1 MESPEDIEKAL
12 ARLMPSAIS
21 EKGQR
26 SMEDLIDSLAAGET
40 VAMELPPV
48 KKPSRLSW
56 FGFGGIGAA
65 AAAVVVALSL
75 SPGESGSGSPTVAK
89 VNNASA
95 QEASASQDGLVLID
109 SSEVVEDAVPEDWM
123 SETNGVPHRAWRVRV
138 VDQER
143 LRDVETGS
151 EFVISRP
158 REEVRLM
165 PVTSF

>member
-40 VAMELPPV
+40 VAVELPPAE
-48 KKPSRLSW
+48 KSNRLSW
-56 FGFGGIGAA
+56 FAFGGIGAA

-75 SPGESGSGSPTVAK
+75 PRGGSGSPAVFENTSVSK
-89 VNNASA
+89 TPSA
-95 QEASASQDGLVLID
+95 DSKGLVLIGQ
-109 SSEVVEDAVPEDWM
+109 SEVVEEAVPEDWM
-123 SETNGVPHRAWRVRV
+123 AETDGVPHRAWRVRV

-143 LRDVETGS
+143 LRDVETGY
-151 EFVISRP
+151 EVLISRP

>member
-26 SMEDLIDSLAAGET
+26 SMDDLIDSLAAGE
-40 VAMELPPV
+40 VVEVEGLPAQ
-48 KKPSRLSW
+48 KLSRPYWSW
-56 FGFGGIGAA
+56 FGGIGAA
-65 AAAVVVALSL
+65 AAAVIVAMSL
-75 SPGESGSGSPTVAK
+75 PQGGSPMVAD
-89 VNNASA
+89 NTQTPATPSTNG
-95 QEASASQDGLVLID
+95 DLVLIG
-109 SSEVVEDAVPEDWM
+109 STEVVEDAVPEDWM
-123 SETNGVPHRAWRVRV
+123 SETDGVPHRAWRVRV

-143 LRDVETGS
+143 LRDVQTGYEVLVS
-151 EFVISRP
+151 HP

>member
-26 SMEDLIDSLAAGET
+26 SMEDLIDSLAAGEA
-40 VAMELPPV
+40 VVELSPV
-48 KKPSRLSW
+48 KKPSRLPW

-65 AAAVVVALSL
+65 AAAVVVAFSL
-75 SPGESGSGSPTVAK
+75 PQGESPAV
-89 VNNASA
+89 VENAPVRENSSSKA
-95 QEASASQDGLVLID
+95 DVVLIG
-109 SSEVVEDAVPEDWM
+109 SSEFVEDAVPEDWM
-123 SETNGVPHRAWRVRV
+123 SETDGVPHQAWRVRV

-143 LRDVETGS
+143 LRDVETGY
-151 EFVISRP
+151 EVLVSRP

>member
-26 SMEDLIDSLAAGET
+26 SMEDLIDSLAAGEPM
-40 VAMELPPV
+40 ALELPPA
-48 KKPSRLSW
+48 KKPGRSSW
-56 FGFGGIGAA
+56 FAYSGIGAA

-75 SPGESGSGSPTVAK
+75 PQEGSQSAAVVENAPAK
-89 VNNASA
+89 EDIS
-95 QEASASQDGLVLID
+95 SKGGLVLID

-123 SETNGVPHRAWRVRV
+123 SETDGVPHRAWRVRV

-143 LRDVETGS
+143 LRDVETGYEVLVS
-151 EFVISRP
+151 HP

>member
-26 SMEDLIDSLAAGET
+26 SMDDLIDSLAAGET
-40 VAMELPPV
+40 VAVELPPM
-48 KKPSRLSW
+48 KKPSRLPW
-56 FGFGGIGAA
+56 FGALGAA

-75 SPGESGSGSPTVAK
+75 PQGGSAPAAV
-89 VNNASA
+89 VENAPKA
-95 QEASASQDGLVLID
+95 EEGNVVLIG

-123 SETNGVPHRAWRVRV
+123 SETDGVPHRAWRVRV

-143 LRDVETGS
+143 LRDVETGY
-151 EFVISRP
+151 EVLVSRP

>member
-40 VAMELPPV
+40 VAEVVELPPA
-48 KKPSRLSW
+48 KRPSRLPW
-56 FGFGGIGAA
+56 FGGIGAA

-75 SPGESGSGSPTVAK
+75 PQTHGPAVVKNSTNPPETPAA
-89 VNNASA
+89 ASN
-95 QEASASQDGLVLID
+95 GLVLIGQ
-109 SSEVVEDAVPEDWM
+109 SEVVEEAVPEDWM
-123 SETNGVPHRAWRVRV
+123 SETDGVPHRAWRVRV

-143 LRDVETGS
+143 LRDVETGYEVLVS
-151 EFVISRP
+151 HP

>member
-40 VAMELPPV
+40 VVEELPTV
-48 KKPSRLSW
+48 KNASRVPW
-56 FGFGGIGAA
+56 FAFGGIGAA
-65 AAAVVVALSL
+65 AAAVVIAFSL
-75 SPGESGSGSPTVAK
+75 PQGGSPTVVKNAPASEAPAAK
-89 VNNASA
+89 
-95 QEASASQDGLVLID
+95 DGLVLVG
-109 SSEVVEDAVPEDWM
+109 STEVVEDAVPEDWM

-143 LRDVETGS
+143 LRDAETGY
-151 EFVISRP
+151 EVLISRP

>member
-21 EKGQR
+21 ERGQR
-26 SMEDLIDSLAAGET
+26 SMNDLIDSLAAGET
-40 VAMELPPV
+40 VAVELPPA
-48 KKPSRLSW
+48 KKSSRLAW
-56 FGFGGIGAA
+56 FGFGGIGAT
-65 AAAVVVALSL
+65 AAAVALALSL
-75 SPGESGSGSPTVAK
+75 PQGDPGVGSRAVV
-89 VNNASA
+89 VNAPVK
-95 QEASASQDGLVLID
+95 EASAAKSDVVLIG

-123 SETNGVPHRAWRVRV
+123 SETDGVPHRAWRVRV

-143 LRDVETGS
+143 VRDVETGY
-151 EFVISRP
+151 EVLVSRP

>member
-26 SMEDLIDSLAAGET
+26 SIEDLIDSLAAGET
-40 VAMELPPV
+40 VAVELSPV
-48 KKPSRLSW
+48 KQPSRLPW

-65 AAAVVVALSL
+65 AAAVVVAFSIPQGK
-75 SPGESGSGSPTVAK
+75 SPAVVENAPVRENSPSKADV
-89 VNNASA
+89 
-95 QEASASQDGLVLID
+95 VLIG
-109 SSEVVEDAVPEDWM
+109 SSEFVEDAVPEDWM
-123 SETNGVPHRAWRVRV
+123 SETDGVPHQAWRVRV

-143 LRDVETGS
+143 LRDVETGY
-151 EFVISRP
+151 EVLVSRP

>member
-26 SMEDLIDSLAAGET
+26 SMEDLIDSLAAGEK
-40 VAMELPPV
+40 VAEELPPV
-48 KKPSRLSW
+48 KKSSRVPW
-56 FGFGGIGAA
+56 FAFGGIGAA
-65 AAAVVVALSL
+65 AAAVIVAFSL
-75 SPGESGSGSPTVAK
+75 PQGGSPTVVK
-89 VNNASA
+89 NAPA
-95 QEASASQDGLVLID
+95 PEDPASKDGLVLIG

-143 LRDVETGS
+143 LRDVETGY
-151 EFVISRP
+151 EVLISRP

>member
-26 SMEDLIDSLAAGET
+26 SMDDLIDSLAAGET
-40 VAMELPPV
+40 VAVELPPM
-48 KKPSRLSW
+48 KKPSRLPW
-56 FGFGGIGAA
+56 FGAIGAA

-75 SPGESGSGSPTVAK
+75 PQGGSAPATVVENAPKGEEGNV
-89 VNNASA
+89 
-95 QEASASQDGLVLID
+95 VLIG

-123 SETNGVPHRAWRVRV
+123 SETDGVPHRAWRVRV

-143 LRDVETGS
+143 LRDVETGY
-151 EFVISRP
+151 EVLVSRP

>member
-12 ARLMPSAIS
+12 ARLIPSAIS

-40 VAMELPPV
+40 VAEELPPV
-48 KKPSRLSW
+48 KKSSRVPW
-56 FGFGGIGAA
+56 FAFGGIGAA
-65 AAAVVVALSL
+65 AAAVVVAFSL
-75 SPGESGSGSPTVAK
+75 PQKGAPTVAK
-89 VNNASA
+89 NAPVPA
-95 QEASASQDGLVLID
+95 KEEGASKDGLVLVG
-109 SSEVVEDAVPEDWM
+109 STEVVENAVPEDWM

-143 LRDVETGS
+143 LRDAETGY
-151 EFVISRP
+151 EVLISRP

>member
-21 EKGQR
+21 ERGQR
-26 SMEDLIDSLAAGET
+26 SMDDLIDSLAAGET
-40 VAMELPPV
+40 VAVELPSA
-48 KKPSRLSW
+48 KKSSHLPW

-65 AAAVVVALSL
+65 AAAVVVAFSL
-75 SPGESGSGSPTVAK
+75 PQVGDLPRVVENSPVREHPAT
-89 VNNASA
+89 NA
-95 QEASASQDGLVLID
+95 DVVLIG
-109 SSEVVEDAVPEDWM
+109 STEVVEDAVPEDWM
-123 SETNGVPHRAWRVRV
+123 SETDGVPHQAWRVRV

-143 LRDVETGS
+143 LRDVETGY
-151 EFVISRP
+151 EVLVTHP

>member
-26 SMEDLIDSLAAGET
+26 SMDDLIDSLAAGET
-40 VAMELPPV
+40 VAVELPPA
-48 KKPSRLSW
+48 KKPSRW
-56 FGFGGIGAA
+56 GWFGGIGAA
-65 AAAVVVALSL
+65 AAAVIVAVSL
-75 SPGESGSGSPTVAK
+75 PKGGSPGVVE
-89 VNNASA
+89 NAPA
-95 QEASASQDGLVLID
+95 QEDPGAKGELVLIG

-123 SETNGVPHRAWRVRV
+123 SETDGVPHRAWRVRV

-143 LRDVETGS
+143 LRDVETGY
-151 EFVISRP
+151 EVLVSRP

>member
-40 VAMELPPV
+40 VGVELPPV
-48 KKPSRLSW
+48 KKPNRLPW
-56 FGFGGIGAA
+56 FGGIGAA

-75 SPGESGSGSPTVAK
+75 PQGGSPVVVEKPVAPETP
-89 VNNASA
+89 
-95 QEASASQDGLVLID
+95 EASSGLVWIGQ
-109 SSEVVEDAVPEDWM
+109 SEVIEEAVPEDWM
-123 SETNGVPHRAWRVRV
+123 AETDGVPHRAWRVRV
-138 VDQER
+138 IDQER
-143 LRDVETGS
+143 LRDVETGY
-151 EFVISRP
+151 EVLVSRP

-165 PVTSF
+165 PITSF

>member
-40 VAMELPPV
+40 VAVELPPAE
-48 KKPSRLSW
+48 KSSRLSW
-56 FGFGGIGAA
+56 FAFGGIGAA

-75 SPGESGSGSPTVAK
+75 PQGGSTAVVEKTPVSNSPSTDSK
-89 VNNASA
+89 
-95 QEASASQDGLVLID
+95 GLVLIGQ
-109 SSEVVEDAVPEDWM
+109 SEVVEEAVPEDWM
-123 SETNGVPHRAWRVRV
+123 AETDGVPQRAWRVRV

-143 LRDVETGS
+143 LRDVETGY
-151 EFVISRP
+151 EVLISRP

>member
-40 VAMELPPV
+40 VAVELPSV
-48 KKPSRLSW
+48 KKPSHLPW
-56 FGFGGIGAA
+56 FGLGGIGAA
-65 AAAVVVALSL
+65 AAAVVVAFSL
-75 SPGESGSGSPTVAK
+75 PQGKSPAVVE
-89 VNNASA
+89 NAPVRENLPSKA
-95 QEASASQDGLVLID
+95 DVVLIG
-109 SSEVVEDAVPEDWM
+109 SSEFVEDAVPEDWM
-123 SETNGVPHRAWRVRV
+123 SETDGVPHQAWRVRV

-143 LRDVETGS
+143 LRDVETGY
-151 EFVISRP
+151 EVLVSRP

>member
-26 SMEDLIDSLAAGET
+26 SMDDLIDGLAAGET
-40 VAMELPPV
+40 VAVELPPM
-48 KKPSRLSW
+48 KKPSRLPW
-56 FGFGGIGAA
+56 FGAIGAA

-75 SPGESGSGSPTVAK
+75 PQGGSAPAAV
-89 VNNASA
+89 VENAPKA
-95 QEASASQDGLVLID
+95 EEGNVVLIG

-123 SETNGVPHRAWRVRV
+123 SETDGVPHRAWRVRV

-143 LRDVETGS
+143 LRDVETGY
-151 EFVISRP
+151 EVLVSRP